1 MQNDYIMR
9 IIEQFVQ
16 ALMAIAKNRK
26 EGNYKEATEAVKT
39 ASRHYLR
46 TDMDIL
52 FLTHTPD
59 QVVDYFKDFTDYL
72 DTERC
77 VLFADLLCELALI
90 HEAERKL
97 EDSVRFRRIALHL
110 YAIGIPKEVTFQS
123 PQYFE
128 KVAALIGE
136 LKEQIFSEKVLEG
149 LRCYEAFLLT
159 ISK

>member
-46 TDMDIL
+46 TDMDLL

-59 QVVDYFKDFTDYL
+59 QVVDYFKDFTDY
-72 DTERC
+72 
-77 VLFADLLCELALI
+77 
-90 HEAERKL
+90 
-97 EDSVRFRRIALHL
+97 IA
-110 YAIGIPKEVTFQS
+110 KQM
-123 PQYFE
+123 
-128 KVAALIGE
+128 
-136 LKEQIFSEKVLEG
+136 
-149 LRCYEAFLLT
+149 R
-159 ISK
+159 